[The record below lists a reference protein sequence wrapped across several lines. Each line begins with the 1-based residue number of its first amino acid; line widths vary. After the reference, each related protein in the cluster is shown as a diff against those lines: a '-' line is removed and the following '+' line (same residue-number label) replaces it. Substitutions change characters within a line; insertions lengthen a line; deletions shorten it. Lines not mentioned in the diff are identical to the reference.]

1 MCCASS
7 DGRPSMVEFL
17 TAAAILLMAIVA
29 AGLVRL
35 LLGPGIADRLMAV
48 QLLGTGSAGMLLL
61 SASAVPMAGAVEVAL
76 VLGLLAALVS
86 VALVKSADPSMAGE
100 E

>member
-1 MCCASS
+1 
-7 DGRPSMVEFL
+7 MVEFL

-61 SASAVPMAGAVEVAL
+61 SASAVPMAGAVDVAL

>member
-1 MCCASS
+1 
-7 DGRPSMVEFL
+7 MVEFL

-61 SASAVPMAGAVEVAL
+61 SASAVPMAGAVDVAWFWACSRPSSRL
-76 VLGLLAALVS
+76 PLSRAPIRRWRA
-86 VALVKSADPSMAGE
+86 KSDEHGA
-100 E
+100 

>member
-1 MCCASS
+1 
-7 DGRPSMVEFL
+7 
-17 TAAAILLMAIVA
+17 MAIVA

-61 SASAVPMAGAVEVAL
+61 SASAVPMAGAVDVAL